1 VAIMAEQEIE
11 ISWSELEHFRGEGF
25 RRFGWIHDIP
35 IVDLR
40 TELRRMSSDATEL
53 LDVGAGA
60 HKPLIRMLEGI
71 DVRYRSV
78 DTDPVGDFDFH
89 DVSEIPADLNFDL
102 AVANQILEHVSPD
115 AALEIVR
122 GVTNV
127 LRPDGRFA
135 ATVPNTS
142 HPVRQWTATHVTAWA
157 VLDLYGLF
165 RLAGL
170 EVDQLARYTKRRLTY
185 RPIRRMIVKTV
196 AREFRVDWC
205 DSILIVGRRPAGE

>member
-1 VAIMAEQEIE
+1 MADATK
-11 ISWSELEHFRGEGF
+11 ISWSELEHFRAEGF
-25 RRFGWIHDIP
+25 KRYGPIHGIP

-40 TELRRMSSDATEL
+40 TELRRMADGAKEL

-60 HKPLIRMLEGI
+60 HKPLLRILDGHT
-71 DVRYRSV
+71 VAYHSL
-78 DTDPVGDFDFH
+78 DTDPAGDFDFH
-89 DVSEIPADLNFDL
+89 DVSEIPVDLRFDL

-122 GVTNV
+122 GVADV
-127 LRPDGRFA
+127 LVPGGRFA

-142 HPVRQWTATHVTAWA
+142 HPVRQWTATHVTAWG

-170 EVDQLARYTKRRLTY
+170 EVEQLARYTKRRLTF

-205 DSILIVGRRPAGE
+205 DSILIVARRPAED